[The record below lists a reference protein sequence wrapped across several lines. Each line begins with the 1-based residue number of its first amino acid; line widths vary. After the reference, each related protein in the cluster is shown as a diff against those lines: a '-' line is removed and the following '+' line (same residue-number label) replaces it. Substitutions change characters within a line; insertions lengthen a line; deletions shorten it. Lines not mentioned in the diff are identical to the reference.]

1 MQNIKINKLKIK
13 FHKKGNIIKMM
24 SSNNKNKFGELYISI
39 IKKNKIKGWKFHKK
53 MHMNLFVI
61 KGKVKF
67 IFYDEKNKKFKKVI
81 NSELSKKRIFV
92 PPKVWFAFQNISN
105 SESKILNFSDI
116 KHNAK
121 ESLNMDIN
129 CLPFKW

>member
-53 MHMNLFVI
+53 MHMNL
-61 KGKVKF
+61 
-67 IFYDEKNKKFKKVI
+67 
-81 NSELSKKRIFV
+81 
-92 PPKVWFAFQNISN
+92 
-105 SESKILNFSDI
+105 
-116 KHNAK
+116 
-121 ESLNMDIN
+121 
-129 CLPFKW
+129 